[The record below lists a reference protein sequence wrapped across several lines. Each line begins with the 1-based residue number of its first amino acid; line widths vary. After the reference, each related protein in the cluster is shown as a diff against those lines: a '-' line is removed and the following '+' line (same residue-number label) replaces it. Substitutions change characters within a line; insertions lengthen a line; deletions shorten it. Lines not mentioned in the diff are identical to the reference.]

1 MKKKGFTL
9 IELLAV
15 LVILAIIALIT
26 IPIVIRTI
34 NNSEEEA
41 EKKSILGY
49 ARAVEDDIANYMM
62 INAGKKYTDY
72 VLPDNLDYKGN
83 EVECDKPIKPD
94 ANGKLKLTCCKVVGG
109 TGTGYDYENGKVEK
123 STDTRCNAK
132 EEENQGNNHQ
142 DETSKTAVDALLD
155 KTNDAD
161 ASYEGGSAAS
171 HQMYA
176 FEHPQ
181 TEQTEALTD
190 YRYIG
195 NDPYNYVEF
204 NGETWR
210 IIGIFTVEDENGN
223 RSQRIKI
230 IRDNIL
236 IGNMAWDSTMV
247 YEYDWP
253 TSIINNYLNG
263 EYYAGLSSDAKELIE
278 PAKIYLGGG
287 IYNNTTHY
295 GTAADRYVWE
305 RGTARYYDSI
315 SLNDIN
321 NISLIYPSDYLYT
334 FAKGIDDTCFNDGSN
349 CSINL
354 GGNPSL
360 SWLYTSFYL
369 WTISPQGDFSDGAFA
384 VFGSGIVSTR
394 YVYESYL
401 LRPVTYLKSTVKIA
415 SGTGTSSDP
424 YKLKI

>member
-15 LVILAIIALIT
+15 LVLLAIIALIT

-34 NNSEEEA
+34 NNSEEQA

-123 STDTRCNAK
+123 SNDTSCNTK
-132 EEENQGNNHQ
+132 EENQGNNHQ
-142 DETSKTAVDALLD
+142 EESSKIAVDTLLE
-155 KTNDAD
+155 KTNDVNVTTYT
-161 ASYEGGSAAS
+161 SGSDAS
-171 HQMYA
+171 HQMYT
-176 FEHPQ
+176 FEHPA
-181 TEQTEALTD
+181 TEQTPALTD

-195 NDPYNYVEF
+195 NDPYNYVDF

-210 IIGIFTVEDENGN
+210 IIGIFTAEDENGN
-223 RSQRIKI
+223 TSQRIKI
-230 IRDNIL
+230 IKDEKL
-236 IGNMAWDSTMV
+236 SSDMDWDSASPL
-247 YEYDWP
+247 ENEWP
-253 TSIINNYLNG
+253 TSTLNTYLNG
-263 EYYAGLSSDAKELIE
+263 DYYTNLSDTARKMIE
-278 PAKIYLGGG
+278 PAEIYLGGRT
-287 IYNNTTHY
+287 YDSTTHY
-295 GTAADRYVWE
+295 GTASDMYAWE
-305 RGTARYYDSI
+305 RGTRRKYENRSI
-315 SLNDIN
+315 KYAN
-321 NISLIYPSDYLYT
+321 NIALAYPSDVYYT
-334 FAKGIDDTCFNDGSN
+334 YANGVDYNCYKDGSKCGEYFSEN
-349 CSINL
+349 GWMYKL
-354 GGNPSL
+354 ATTW
-360 SWLYTSFYL
+360 WL
-369 WTISPQGDFSDGAFA
+369 ISPCPINSYHSFWVLADGSLMDT
-384 VFGSGIVSTR
+384 GVSIST
-394 YVYESYL
+394 SI
-401 LRPVTYLKSTVKIA
+401 RPVTYLKSSVKIA